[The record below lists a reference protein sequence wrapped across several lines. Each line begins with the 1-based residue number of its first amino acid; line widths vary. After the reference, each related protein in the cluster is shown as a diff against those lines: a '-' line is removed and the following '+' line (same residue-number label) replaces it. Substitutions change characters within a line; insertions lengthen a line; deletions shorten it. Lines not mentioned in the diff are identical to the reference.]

1 MHGLDIG
8 DAAFCHRLITGF
20 FLLFLIDY
28 GKLVRQTL
36 ASMLALA
43 TKVVRDYGKVLAE
56 VIPGVHGLPESLL
69 PHSKAQIRSAIA
81 MLLENLEPEHT
92 ALKESLARG
101 YVYLAQFVP
110 DADAAVLARGGTR
123 NAAQVDN
130 SNESA
135 MRLINRIKLDME
147 RALED
152 LRAFGLGVDPK

>member
-1 MHGLDIG
+1 
-8 DAAFCHRLITGF
+8 
-20 FLLFLIDY
+20 
-28 GKLVRQTL
+28 
-36 ASMLALA
+36 MLALA

-69 PHSKAQIRSAIA
+69 PHSKDQIRNAIA

-110 DADAAVLARGGTR
+110 DADAAMLTRKAGTSD
-123 NAAQVDN
+123 AEADADGV
-130 SNESA
+130 SA

-152 LRAFGLGVDPK
+152 LSAFGLGHTAK

>member
-1 MHGLDIG
+1 
-8 DAAFCHRLITGF
+8 
-20 FLLFLIDY
+20 
-28 GKLVRQTL
+28 
-36 ASMLALA
+36 MLALA

-110 DADAAVLARGGTR
+110 DADAAVLGRGTDR
-123 NAAQVDN
+123 NGSAQVDN
-130 SNESA
+130 NNESA
-135 MRLINRIKLDME
+135 MRLINRIKVDME

-152 LRAFGLGVDPK
+152 LRAFGLNAETK

>member
-1 MHGLDIG
+1 
-8 DAAFCHRLITGF
+8 
-20 FLLFLIDY
+20 
-28 GKLVRQTL
+28 
-36 ASMLALA
+36 MLALA
-43 TKVVRDYGKVLAE
+43 TKVVRDYGKVLAA

-69 PHSKAQIRSAIA
+69 PHSKDQIRNAIF

-110 DADAAVLARGGTR
+110 DIDAAILEQR
-123 NAAQVDN
+123 NATPGVASSAN
-130 SNESA
+130 ANNESA

-152 LRAFGLGVDPK
+152 LRAFGLGTDGVH

>member
-1 MHGLDIG
+1 
-8 DAAFCHRLITGF
+8 
-20 FLLFLIDY
+20 
-28 GKLVRQTL
+28 
-36 ASMLALA
+36 MLALA

-110 DADAAVLARGGTR
+110 DADTAVLGRGTDSRGCT
-123 NAAQVDN
+123 QVDN
-130 SNESA
+130 NNESA
-135 MRLINRIKLDME
+135 MRLINRIKVDME

-152 LRAFGLGVDPK
+152 LRAFGLHAETK

>member
-1 MHGLDIG
+1 
-8 DAAFCHRLITGF
+8 
-20 FLLFLIDY
+20 
-28 GKLVRQTL
+28 
-36 ASMLALA
+36 MLALA

-110 DADAAVLARGGTR
+110 DADAAVVGRGTDSQGS
-123 NAAQVDN
+123 AQVDN
-130 SNESA
+130 NNESA
-135 MRLINRIKLDME
+135 MRLINRIKVDME

-152 LRAFGLGVDPK
+152 LRAFGLNAETK

>member
-1 MHGLDIG
+1 
-8 DAAFCHRLITGF
+8 
-20 FLLFLIDY
+20 
-28 GKLVRQTL
+28 
-36 ASMLALA
+36 MLALA
-43 TKVVRDYGKVLAE
+43 TKVVSDYGKVLAE

-110 DADAAVLARGGTR
+110 DADAAILEHTAG
-123 NAAQVDN
+123 AEQVGD

-152 LRAFGLGVDPK
+152 LRAFGLGADVDLK

>member
-1 MHGLDIG
+1 
-8 DAAFCHRLITGF
+8 
-20 FLLFLIDY
+20 
-28 GKLVRQTL
+28 
-36 ASMLALA
+36 MLALA

-110 DADAAVLARGGTR
+110 DADAAVLGRGAGGQGS
-123 NAAQVDN
+123 AQVDN
-130 SNESA
+130 NNESA
-135 MRLINRIKLDME
+135 MRLINRIKVDME

-152 LRAFGLGVDPK
+152 LRAFGLNAETK

>member
-1 MHGLDIG
+1 
-8 DAAFCHRLITGF
+8 
-20 FLLFLIDY
+20 
-28 GKLVRQTL
+28 
-36 ASMLALA
+36 MLALA

-69 PHSKAQIRSAIA
+69 PHSKDQIRNAIF

-110 DADAAVLARGGTR
+110 DIDAAILERR
-123 NAAQVDN
+123 NAAPGVASSAN
-130 SNESA
+130 AGNESA

-152 LRAFGLGVDPK
+152 LRAFGLGSDGVQ